1 MGAFNLEFP
10 SICMRAIGK
19 YHYSICGT
27 EYKPMEQHFS
37 GNFWW
42 TDCEH
47 LAQLPPLKIRFDCF
61 EAEYNN
67 VQIDKNSYYNLAFA
81 SHCAYNAF
89 FANSSEGLNF
99 EELPRERYFPKIW
112 ELVMNKELPSPNIQ
126 TVKPTMEGKSK
137 EMLFFGLWCG
147 LLIFFIWQEC

>member
-27 EYKPMEQHFS
+27 EYKPRLEHFS

-47 LAQLPPLKIRFDCF
+47 LAQLPPLTIRFDCYGP
-61 EAEYNN
+61 EYNG
-67 VQIDKNSYYNLAFA
+67 VKVDKVFRHRLAFG
-81 SHCAYNAF
+81 SHCAYNTF
-89 FANSSEGLNF
+89 FANSTEGLNF

-112 ELVMNKELPSPNIQ
+112 ELVMNKELSYPNIE
-126 TVKPTMEGKSK
+126 TVKPTKAGKYHV
-137 EMLFFGLWCG
+137 
-147 LLIFFIWQEC
+147 